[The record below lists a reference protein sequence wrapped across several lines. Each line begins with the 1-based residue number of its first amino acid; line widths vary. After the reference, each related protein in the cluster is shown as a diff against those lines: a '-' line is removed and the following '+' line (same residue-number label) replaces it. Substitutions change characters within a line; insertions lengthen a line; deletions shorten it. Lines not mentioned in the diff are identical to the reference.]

1 MNEKNLKILF
11 ILTSMIQSVLWIVG
25 LLLANIWFV
34 LAAIIVVLI
43 TLPLVY
49 IHRNDISE
57 MFQGKDIMEDE
68 RTELINEKSSTVTL
82 GALIGIILYAGLIII
97 SMRNSYPDIQL
108 AGYTLFATA
117 VLALIINTISRIYY
131 KRRY

>member
-11 ILTSMIQSVLWIVG
+11 ILASMIQSVLWVVG

>member
-1 MNEKNLKILF
+1 MNEKSLKILF
-11 ILTSMIQSVLWIVG
+11 ILTSMIQSVLWILG
-25 LLLANIWFV
+25 LLFANIWFV

-43 TLPLVY
+43 NLPLVY
-49 IHRNDISE
+49 MHRNDISG

-82 GALIGIILYAGLIII
+82 GALIGIILYAGIIII
-97 SMRNSYPDIQL
+97 SLRNSYPDLQL

-117 VLALIINTISRIYY
+117 VLALIINIISRIYY

>member
-1 MNEKNLKILF
+1 MNEKSLKILF

-25 LLLANIWFV
+25 LLFANIWFV
-34 LAAIIVVLI
+34 LAAIIVVI
-43 TLPLVY
+43 IILPLVY
-49 IHRNDISE
+49 IHRNDISG

-82 GALIGIILYAGLIII
+82 GALLGIILYAGLIII
-97 SMRNSYPDIQL
+97 SLRNSYPDIQL

-117 VLALIINTISRIYY
+117 VLALIINMISRIYY

>member
-11 ILTSMIQSVLWIVG
+11 ILASMIQSVLWIVG
-25 LLLANIWFV
+25 LLFANIWFV
-34 LAAIIVVLI
+34 FAAIIVVI
-43 TLPLVY
+43 IILPLVY
-49 IHRNDISE
+49 MHRNDISG

-82 GALIGIILYAGLIII
+82 GALIGIILYAGLVII
-97 SMRNSYPDIQL
+97 SLRNIYPDIQL

-117 VLALIINTISRIYY
+117 VLALIINMISRVYY
-131 KRRY
+131 KRKY

>member
-1 MNEKNLKILF
+1 MNKRSLKITFVLA
-11 ILTSMIQSVLWIVG
+11 SVVQSVLWIFG
-25 LLLANIWFV
+25 LLFANIWFV

-43 TLPLVY
+43 ILPLVY
-49 IHRNDISE
+49 RHRDDIST
-57 MFQGKDIMEDE
+57 MFQGKNILEDE

-82 GALIGIILYAGLIII
+82 GVLIATILYVGLIIV
-97 SMRNSYPDIQL
+97 SLRNSFPDLQL

-117 VLALIINTISRIYY
+117 VFALIVNTISRLYY

>member
-1 MNEKNLKILF
+1 MNEKSLKILF

-25 LLLANIWFV
+25 LLFANIWFV

-43 TLPLVY
+43 ILPLVY
-49 IHRNDISE
+49 IHRNDISG

-82 GALIGIILYAGLIII
+82 GALVGIILYAGLIII
-97 SMRNSYPDIQL
+97 SLRNSYPDIQL

-117 VLALIINTISRIYY
+117 VLALIINMISRIYY